1 MNKKTKLTCLFAVI
15 CVIGALGLTGAF
27 TSALD
32 KELQYYE
39 REGHPI
45 IDTETY
51 EEYKISLSE
60 SIFETVEIKVTA
72 KELRDEVL
80 RTMDLFGCAE
90 ADIEIY
96 VDSEARILW
105 FWGEAPVGE
114 AHNKVYLYFFKAK

>member
-1 MNKKTKLTCLFAVI
+1 MSKKKILFGIFVVIIVLTAY
-15 CVIGALGLTGAF
+15 GLLMPSEF
-27 TSALD
+27 D
-32 KELQYYE
+32 KELKYYE
-39 REGHPI
+39 NEGHPI